1 MERIILR
8 HISGSK
14 AGQVEEFPLSHF
26 KELTIGRDTSA
37 TVKYDPDRDDLVGR
51 VHAKIAQ
58 DPTNPTRF
66 TISDLNSRNGTYV
79 NRQRLVGTTQ
89 LSPGDSV
96 QFGAGGPELQF
107 DLDPRPQ
114 QQMKATRVGDSGTAG
129 LGSAPGAMGGP
140 PPTRTGPGMPPSPPY
155 QQQGYNIPPTRE
167 GGYNIPPTQAG
178 SHGTVGKATVE
189 RMIAQNKSSSTKYLI
204 FGGAAILLI
213 IAVVAAALIYQQ
225 ISSNRQIASET
236 RGILEAEKAGAPMT
250 PADIVKNYTNSAVYI
265 ECGWKLIYTPTG
277 GQVYHMYIPNNYK
290 GKQIVP
296 DGRSSVA
303 AYVMVSQ
310 DQIEPYL
317 TTDSRGG
324 RPIGGEHTGSG
335 FTVTSDGFILTNR
348 HVAATWRTSYQ
359 FPNDSTPGVV
369 IQGGQLALGQD
380 GNPILIR
387 APQDWVPSETK
398 QAGQKL
404 QGGFEGRNDY
414 LNVTFAKNDLRIPA
428 KLARTSDRHDVA
440 MIKIDTPEAV
450 SKVELYDNYDAIKP
464 GDAAIILGYP
474 AVSPPVYGVTKSQ
487 DVFNRESKVKIVPD
501 PTVSVGNVGRVIR
514 GSSDNTAP
522 GKDPIYSAFGDAYQ
536 LTINSTGSGNSGGPV
551 FDDRGRVTG
560 IFFASSRSDA
570 MITFAVPIRYG
581 KELMSV
587 GTSR

>member
-14 AGQVEEFPLSHF
+14 AGQVEEFPLNHF
-26 KELTIGRDTSA
+26 KELTIGRDVSA

-58 DPTNPTRF
+58 DPSNHSRF
-66 TISDLNSRNGTYV
+66 TISDLNSRNGTFV
-79 NRQRLVGTTQ
+79 NRQRLTGSAQ
-89 LSPGDSV
+89 LSPGDTV

-114 QQMKATRVGDSGTAG
+114 QGMKATRVGDSGTAS
-129 LGSAPGAMGGP
+129 LGSTPAGP
-140 PPTRTGPGMPPSPPY
+140 PPTRTGAGMPPSQPY
-155 QQQGYNIPPTRE
+155 QPQSYNV
-167 GGYNIPPTQAG
+167 PPTQTAG
-178 SHGTVGKATVE
+178 GHGTVGKATVE
-189 RMIAQNKSSSTKYLI
+189 RMIAQNKSSSAKYMI
-204 FGGAAILLI
+204 IGGAAILLV
-213 IAVVAAALIYQQ
+213 IAAVAAALFYQQ
-225 ISSNRQIASET
+225 MASNRQLASDTSRAFE
-236 RGILEAEKAGAPMT
+236 EAKAGAPMSA
-250 PADIVKNYTNSAVYI
+250 ADIVKNYTNSAVFL
-265 ECGWKLIYTPTG
+265 EVGWKLIYTPTG
-277 GQVYHMYIPNNYK
+277 GQVYHMYIPNNFK
-290 GKQIVP
+290 GKPIVP

-310 DQIEPYL
+310 ETIEPYL

-359 FPNDSTPGVV
+359 FPGDSTPGVV
-369 IQGGQLALGQD
+369 IQGGSLALGQD
-380 GNPILIR
+380 GEPILIR

-440 MIKIDTPEAV
+440 MVKIDTPEAV

-464 GDAAIILGYP
+464 GDVAIVLGYP

-514 GSSDNTAP
+514 STENSVP